1 MRQLREDS
9 IRPLRRRSLLLAAA
23 ARAVAPAW
31 SQGTTW
37 NPTHPIKLVVPF
49 PPGGATDTTA
59 RALSDRLGQKLG
71 QPVIIDNRSG
81 AGGAIGADAVYRAA
95 PDGYTML
102 FASADV
108 MVIAPHLF
116 LKLAYKLLEFAVI
129 GPTAGGG
136 LVLVGRADLEAKT
149 FPEVVELARKRE
161 LSFAS
166 WGNGSAGHLG
176 AEMFKHY
183 TKVPKILTVPY
194 QGAAPAVQAVVGGQV
209 DLMFMPVP
217 LWLAHQSRLITYAV
231 AAKSRYER
239 YKQLPTMAEF
249 GVPVDL
255 ELWQGFF
262 APPQTPRPVV
272 DRLGKALAEV
282 MAEPEVRKKLEDLGL
297 IPPSLSQDELAKM
310 LAPDLAR
317 WGEAVRLANVQPQN

>member
-1 MRQLREDS
+1 MRQPPENFL
-9 IRPLRRRSLLLAAA
+9 LRRRSLLLAAGA
-23 ARAVAPAW
+23 CAVAPAW
-31 SQGTTW
+31 SQSTTW

-59 RALSDRLGQKLG
+59 RALVDRLGQKLG
-71 QPVIIDNRSG
+71 QPVFIDNRAG
-81 AGGAIGADAVYRAA
+81 AGGAIGAEAVYRAA
-95 PDGYTML
+95 PDGYTIL

-108 MVIAPHLF
+108 MVISPHLF
-116 LKLAYKLLEFAVI
+116 LKLPYKPLEFAAI

-136 LVLVGRADLEAKT
+136 LMLVGRPGLEAKT

-176 AEMFKHY
+176 AEMFKHH
-183 TKVPKILTVPY
+183 TKVPKVLIVPY
-194 QGAAPAVQAVVGGQV
+194 QGAAPAVQAVIGGQV
-209 DLMFMPVP
+209 DLMFMPIP
-217 LWLAHQSRLITYAV
+217 LWVAMQSRVTTYAV
-231 AAKSRYER
+231 AAKARYER
-239 YKQLPTMAEF
+239 YKQWPAMAEF
-249 GVPVDL
+249 GVPIDL

-282 MAEPEVRKKLEDLGL
+282 MADPEVRKKVEELGL
-297 IPPSLSQDELAKM
+297 IPSSINQDEFAKM

-317 WGEAVRLANVQPQN
+317 WGEAVRLANVQPQ